1 MSLILQRLG
10 KSSLGMTPK
19 NRTLGLPLIAGRES
33 TPVFTAST
41 NGAPQPESI
50 SRVRSKRSRSLDT
63 VDVAQLSTPKLKNM
77 DPYNSNHAADRHD
90 YAQPGDGLGL
100 PAPQESGEDALV

>member
-10 KSSLGMTPK
+10 KDSLGMAPK
-19 NRTLGLPLIAGRES
+19 NRSLGLPLIAGDES

-50 SRVRSKRSRSLDT
+50 SRVRS
-63 VDVAQLSTPKLKNM
+63 
-77 DPYNSNHAADRHD
+77 
-90 YAQPGDGLGL
+90 
-100 PAPQESGEDALV
+100 